1 MGRRG
6 GTRRGLA
13 LACWLIGV
21 MAGRLGAQDGGH
33 PLQLA
38 DGGPRF
44 YAVASGAGG
53 ASERVDARNAVVFR
67 KQIEVSFQETSL
79 RQALSEIARQAGV
92 RLSVSG
98 AVVALDQPVSFSAS
112 RISVGAA
119 LTAVLYDAGV
129 DVLLAADGTTMAIV
143 PRGGVKAG
151 EAERAKGVGGTIS
164 GSVTDSITRET
175 VPRVAVSVL
184 ETGQTTKTNGEGQY
198 AIVDVAPGQ
207 YHVKVMRVGFIV
219 KTRVVEVRD
228 GATSTLNFAM
238 SRPATELDEV
248 VTTGAGDQRR
258 FTLGNEVSSINVDSL
273 TPTAPVTSVTDVLTS
288 RVPGLQVIESGGLTG
303 GGEAIRIW
311 GQSSALLQSDPI
323 IIVDGVRQ
331 DNTPGGSPG
340 GLQFYATPTPSRLN
354 DIDFSQIESIDVLKG
369 PAAST
374 EYGTDAANGVII
386 IKTKRGTSGKPQWH
400 ASIEDGASTIPTDYP
415 DFYYSY
421 GHLTDGS
428 RSPVEC
434 PIVASVNWG
443 IPSSSSG
450 ACTVDSL
457 VHGNPLDHPATT
469 FYGTGSRQKYA
480 LDLGGGSDAIRYF
493 VAGSLSNEIGA
504 IKVPDVFVPAMQ
516 AAGFPSSVYNPNSEN
531 QRSGRTNLF
540 FNVGS
545 KADITV
551 SAAYLST
558 YQAGPSVGQNGSGL
572 LDGAARGGSL
582 DAANNY
588 GYGFTN
594 NPVVTNFS
602 STSSQQTDRFTGGL
616 VADWRPV
623 SWLAAY
629 ADAGIDH
636 GSQSMLFESWPQVF
650 QYLYG
655 QAGTANGG
663 SYDLIDGTTDTYSAD
678 LRVSATATLTPAIRA
693 LTTLGVNMRDTR
705 QGSLEGAAQELSSQ
719 NMSLAGAPSPS
730 LSQAG
735 SRNATLG
742 GYAEE
747 QLQFVDRV
755 FLTGA
760 LRADGASGFGK
771 NYQAAVY
778 PKVSFSWL
786 AVQQS
791 GTTVR
796 FRSAFGASGQQ
807 PYNGL
812 TLQLYQPIVAAI
824 GSYPVSSMYL
834 SQVGNPN
841 LKPERSTEWEGGT
854 DLAFW
859 GNRLSMAFTAYQKT
873 TTDALY
879 NAPLGF
885 DLANYTQTI
894 NIGEITNGGLE
905 ASVTAVP
912 IQSDAVSWT
921 VSVNAST
928 NHNKLVHLEAGLS
941 PLWFGNGAYGVQQ
954 IKAGYPLYGYWG
966 TTYSYPGAVS
976 GGFLTSNQV
985 TVANAPSYLGS
996 SIPTQQAAFSTHVAV
1011 LHNTLSLGMVFTYQG
1026 GYKVYDGLAQ
1036 AEDQY
1041 GTTEGLNVPGAAS
1054 LATQA
1059 RVIASNLNQNYTP
1072 AGYFYDGTVWRFQEL
1087 SLTYALPGAWARAV
1101 RMHSLSL
1108 TGAVRNLAFWT
1119 RYPDG
1124 DPASSFSVFSSETV
1138 GTTTFNN
1145 NDVRESSTSAV
1156 PLARYYQFR
1165 LNVGF

>member
-13 LACWLIGV
+13 LAVWLLGL
-21 MAGRLGAQDGGH
+21 ASARAGAQGE
-33 PLQLA
+33 LQLA
-38 DGGPRF
+38 AGGPRF
-44 YAVASGAGG
+44 YTAAPGSSATGA
-53 ASERVDARNAVVFR
+53 RVDARNAAVFR
-67 KQIEVSFQETSL
+67 REISVSFKETPL
-79 RQALSEIARQAGV
+79 RAALVEIARQAGV

-98 AVVALDQPVSFSAS
+98 AVVALDQPVSFAAP
-112 RISVGAA
+112 RITVGAA

-129 DVLLAADGTTMAIV
+129 DVLLAADGTSMAIV
-143 PRGGVKAG
+143 PRVGPPSPGASSEGQKAL
-151 EAERAKGVGGTIS
+151 AGTIS
-164 GSVTDSITRET
+164 GSVSDSITKET
-175 VPRVAVSVL
+175 VPGVTLLVL
-184 ETGQTTKTNGEGQY
+184 ETNQSAKSNGQGQY
-198 AIVDVAPGQ
+198 VITPVAPGV
-207 YHVKVMRVGFIV
+207 YHVKALRVGFIV

-228 GATSTLNFAM
+228 GSTSTVNFPLN
-238 SRPATELDEV
+238 RPATTLDEV
-248 VTTGAGDQRR
+248 VTTGAGDERR
-258 FTLGNEVSSINVDSL
+258 YTVGTEITSINVDSL

-288 RVPGLQVIESGGLTG
+288 RVPGLQVLESGGLTG

-340 GLQFYATPTPSRLN
+340 SALAGTAATPTPSRLN

-428 RSPVEC
+428 GSAVEC
-434 PIVASVNWG
+434 PLVAWVYSG
-443 IPSSSSG
+443 LPTSSSG

-457 VHGNPLDHPATT
+457 VHGNPLNNPATSI
-469 FYGTGSRQKYA
+469 YGTGSRQKYN
-480 LDLGGGSDAIRYF
+480 LDVSGGTDAIRYF
-493 VAGSLSNEIGA
+493 LAGSASNEIGA
-504 IKVPDVFVPAMQ
+504 IKVPDVFIPAMQ

-558 YQAGPSVGQNGSGL
+558 YQAGPSVGIRGTDGL
-572 LDGAARGGSL
+572 LNGAARGGSL

-588 GYGFTN
+588 GYGFTSNPIVN
-594 NPVVTNFS
+594 NFGQT
-602 STSSQQTDRFTGGL
+602 TSQQTDRFTGGL
-616 VADWRPV
+616 VANWRPV
-623 SWLAAY
+623 SWFAAY

-636 GSQSMLFESWPQVF
+636 GTQSMLYELWPQIST
-650 QYLYG
+650 YLRYPATYG
-655 QAGTANGG
+655 NSGV
-663 SYDLIDGTTDTYSAD
+663 YDLVDGTTDIYSAD
-678 LRVSATATLTPAIRA
+678 LRASATATLTTGIRA
-693 LTTLGVNMRDTR
+693 VTTVGGNLRDTR
-705 QGSLEGAAQELSSQ
+705 QGSLEGLATGLSAQ
-719 NMSLAGAPSPS
+719 NMSLAGAASAYP
-730 LSQAG
+730 SQAG
-735 SRNATLG
+735 SRSATLG
-742 GYAEE
+742 GYVEE
-747 QLQFVDRV
+747 QLQFVDQV

-760 LRADGASGFGK
+760 LRADGASGFGAD
-771 NYQAAVY
+771 YQVALY
-778 PKVSFSWL
+778 PKVSLSWL
-786 AVQQS
+786 AVQRS

-796 FRSAFGASGQQ
+796 FRGAFGASGQQ

-812 TLQLYQPIVAAI
+812 TLQLYQPIVT
-824 GSYPVSSMYL
+824 GTGNGNVSSVL
-834 SQVGNPN
+834 LNQVGNPN
-841 LKPERSTEWEGGT
+841 LRPERSAEWEGGT

-859 GNRLSMAFTAYQKT
+859 GNRLAVTFTAYQKT

-879 NAPLGF
+879 NAPLGY
-885 DLANYTQTI
+885 DLGGYSQTI

-905 ASVTAVP
+905 ASLTAVP

-921 VSVNAST
+921 VSMNAST

-941 PLWFGNGAYGVQQ
+941 PLQFGNDGAQE

-966 TTYSYPGAVS
+966 ATYTYSHAVPGGV
-976 GGFLTSNQV
+976 LTPNQV
-985 TVANAPSYLGS
+985 AVANAASYQGS

-1036 AEDQY
+1036 LEDQN
-1041 GTTEGLNVPGAAS
+1041 GTTEGLNVSGATS
-1054 LATQA
+1054 LPTQA
-1059 RVIASNLNQNYTP
+1059 RVIASGLNPNSVP
-1072 AGYFYDGTVWRFQEL
+1072 AGYFYDGAVWRFQEL
-1087 SLTYALPGAWARAV
+1087 SLTYALPGGWARAV
-1101 RMHSLSL
+1101 RMHNLSL

-1124 DPASSFSVFSSETV
+1124 DPSSSYFAGAGQTV
-1138 GTTTFNN
+1138 GTTTVYN
-1145 NDVRESSTSAV
+1145 NDIRESSTSAV